1 MKHSLRSYLMRFFVI
16 IFLVTSIFTSAFA
29 TEYTC
34 KKSYETKL
42 EKIEANRTVR
52 LIGKGTLGLGLIVS
66 GVAIPMIIYGGGAAG
81 ISIVS
86 ALITGPSAQ
95 GLMDLVD
102 REGGLIMAKNFI
114 ELSQINREELKASS
128 YEEYIDIKLKKTNSS
143 SSIVVTRDQVYTA
156 YPFSDFK
163 LNSLVD
169 LTLKKVNKKRSK
181 NSLVKLTYE
190 EFQNEIENLL
200 STDLF
205 CQKRPETYK
214 KIARLITRKL
224 K

>member
-1 MKHSLRSYLMRFFVI
+1 MRFFVI

>member
-1 MKHSLRSYLMRFFVI
+1 MRFFVI

-181 NSLVKLTYE
+181 NSVVKLTYE